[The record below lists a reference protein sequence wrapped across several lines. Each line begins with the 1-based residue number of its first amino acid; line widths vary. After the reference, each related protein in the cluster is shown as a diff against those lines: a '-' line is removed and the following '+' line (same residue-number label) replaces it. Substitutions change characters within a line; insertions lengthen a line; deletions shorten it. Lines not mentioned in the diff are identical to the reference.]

1 MPLSLER
8 LQAGD
13 LLLYGGA
20 SLINRL
26 IQIKTWSRYSH
37 VEMYEGGGLSL
48 ASRNGL
54 GVGRYPVRT
63 DGLLMILRLRPWVPF
78 SMAAVRQWFPYVDG
92 QEYDWWGLF
101 AFFAATRRGPDNY
114 KMQCAE
120 FCARA
125 LRVGIGAAVPLPVA
139 SPLGDRRAL
148 AALGYDPFNGHDAD
162 GIAPGEYAKSPLF
175 MIEAE
180 S

>member
-8 LQAGD
+8 LKPGD
-13 LLLYGGA
+13 LLLYGGTGWV
-20 SLINRL
+20 SRVIRV
-26 IQIKTWSRYSH
+26 KTWSRYGH
-37 VEMYEGGGLSL
+37 VEMYDGGGYSF

-54 GVGRYPVRT
+54 GVARYPIRT
-63 DGLLMILRLRPWVPF
+63 EGLLMILRLRPWVPF

-92 QEYDWWGLF
+92 QGYDWLGGLI
-101 AFFAATRRGPDNY
+101 FFLARKSGAENY